1 MAEAGA
7 TPAIVDRLLASDEP
21 SIVWKTRVHVLG
33 ESPTSQTNQAL
44 AKAVQRSPRVR
55 KLLQH
60 REKSGQIACAKGA
73 YAKWQG
79 AHWILATLSDL
90 GYPPG
95 DRALFGARDQ
105 LLDEWLDLSFY
116 TEFEAKTKAEAYKG
130 RGVVRMQGRYRR
142 CASQQGYAIYYLLKL
157 GLEHQRIHD
166 LVERLMHWRWP
177 DGGWNCD
184 KEPSAKKS
192 TFIHTLHCMR
202 GLQLYGTRY
211 RDKKA
216 LNAAR
221 QAAEIFLTRQLFKRV
236 SNGKLMRE
244 EFTLLHYP
252 LYWHYDILFG
262 LKALGELGLLGD
274 QRCQAALDLLEQKRL
289 KDGGFPAERRYYK
302 VSQSI
307 ALGNDFV
314 DWGGTS
320 KTRMNPWVTVDAL
333 SVLRQA
339 GRS

>member
-1 MAEAGA
+1 MAKGA
-7 TPAIVDRLLASDEP
+7 TTPAIVDALLASDEP
-21 SIVWKTRVHVLG
+21 SIIWKTRVHVLG
-33 ESPTSQTNQAL
+33 ESPTSKTNQAL
-44 AKAVQRSPRVR
+44 AKTVQSSPRVKR
-55 KLLQH
+55 LLQY
-60 REKSGQIACAKGA
+60 RNKSGQIACAKGA

-95 DRALFGARDQ
+95 DTALFGARDQ
-105 LLDEWLDLSFY
+105 LLDEWLAPFFY
-116 TEFEAKTKAEAYKG
+116 TEFEAKTKADAYKG
-130 RGVVRMQGRYRR
+130 EGVVIMQGRYRR

-157 GLEHQRIHD
+157 GLEHPRIHD
-166 LVERLMHWRWP
+166 LVERLMYWRWP

-184 KEPSAKKS
+184 KDPSAKKS

-202 GLQLYGTRY
+202 GLHLYGMHY

-216 LNAAR
+216 LKAAR
-221 QAAEIFLTRQLFKRV
+221 EAAEIFLTRRLFKRV
-236 SNGKLMRE
+236 SDGKVIRD

-252 LYWHYDILFG
+252 LYWHYDIVFG

-274 QRCQAALDLLEQKRL
+274 KRCQDALDLLEKKRL
-289 KDGGFPAERRYYK
+289 KDGGFPAESRYYK
-302 VSQSI
+302 VSQTI

-333 SVLRQA
+333 AVLRQA
-339 GRS
+339 GRI

>member
-1 MAEAGA
+1 VAKAGA
-7 TPAIVDRLLASDEP
+7 TPAIVDTLLASDEP

-33 ESPTSQTNQAL
+33 QSSTSKTNQAL
-44 AKAVQRSPRVR
+44 AKAVQSSPRVK

-60 REKSGQIACAKGA
+60 RNNSGQIACAKGV

-105 LLDEWLDLSFY
+105 LLDAWLDRSFY
-116 TEFEAKTKAEAYKG
+116 TEFEAKTKADAYKG
-130 RGVVRMQGRYRR
+130 EGGVIMQGRHRR

-157 GLEHQRIHD
+157 GLEHPRIHD
-166 LVERLMHWRWP
+166 LVERLIHWRWP

-202 GLQLYGTRY
+202 GLRRYGTHY
-211 RDKKA
+211 SDKKA
-216 LNAAR
+216 LKAAR
-221 QAAEIFLTRQLFKRV
+221 EAAEIFLTRHLFKRA
-236 SNGKLMRE
+236 STGKVIRD
-244 EFTLLHYP
+244 EFTRLHYP
-252 LYWHYDILFG
+252 LYWHYDILFA
-262 LKALGELGLLGD
+262 LKALGELELLGD
-274 QRCQAALDLLEQKRL
+274 KRCQDALDLLEKKRL

-333 SVLRQA
+333 AVLRQA
-339 GRS
+339 GRI